1 MGKDSIVKLMVTL
14 IVFLSLLASGSVA
27 HNGLLSQTLSNQDNN
42 VGFYNPVGCQELL
55 YLNNQITIYF
65 KNTIEA
71 ETLLEQAGYCLNVKN
86 KAAKY
91 LNGLNLPAFKKSSR
105 VDEIV
110 FFYLFDDDINAAI
123 CFFRPIIVN
132 SE

>member
-1 MGKDSIVKLMVTL
+1 MGKDLIVKLMVTL
-14 IVFLSLLASGSVA
+14 VAFLSLLASDAVA
-27 HNGLLSQTLSNQDNN
+27 HNGLLSQTLSKQDNN
-42 VGFYNPVGCQELL
+42 VGFYNHVRCKELL
-55 YLNNQITIYF
+55 YLNNQIAIYF

-71 ETLLEQAGYCLNVKN
+71 ETLSEQAGYCLNVKN

-105 VDEIV
+105 VDEVV